1 MCPECE
7 TVYKNWAFLKGH
19 LRGIHKVG
27 DPDALT
33 KESLEQYAIT
43 AEEALGRK
51 ERRKVLTAGKTL
63 KEVPVEPVEGLEAIP
78 SLNRIDEVTTAR
90 AVNVFRVNPQC
101 WGDPYWV
108 ERLLTSPV
116 SKRRDL
122 IASLLEQDITGLE
135 VPKEL
140 GGAYP
145 MSPGP
150 QRRSLYYGTP
160 TGGEGGRGNTPA
172 IPSPT
177 PASNLC

>member
-1 MCPECE
+1 MPYMCPECE

-33 KESLEQYAIT
+33 KESLEQYAIS
-43 AEEALGRK
+43 ARMEGAQESPD
-51 ERRKVLTAGKTL
+51 RRKTL
-63 KEVPVEPVEGLEAIP
+63 KEVPVEPVERLEAIP